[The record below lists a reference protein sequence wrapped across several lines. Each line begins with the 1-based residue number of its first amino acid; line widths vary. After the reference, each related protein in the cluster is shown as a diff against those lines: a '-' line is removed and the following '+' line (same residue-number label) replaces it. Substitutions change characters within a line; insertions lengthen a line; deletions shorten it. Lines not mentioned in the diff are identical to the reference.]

1 MICEICII
9 SDTIETATHQCIN
22 CGLDIC
28 DNEANHLPDH
38 RRIDLDFIDP
48 AGAGRRAAKVEKDSP
63 EHNCKHGVDV
73 YNCYDG
79 CYDEMKNGTV
89 S

>member
-28 DNEANHLPDH
+28 DNETNHLPDH

-48 AGAGRRAAKVEKDSP
+48 AGAGRRAAKA
-63 EHNCKHGVDV
+63 
-73 YNCYDG
+73 
-79 CYDEMKNGTV
+79 NGE
-89 S
+89 